1 MNPGPRRPVRVFM
14 VDDHPAVRQG
24 LRLLLEQEG
33 VVICGEA
40 GGVVSARESV
50 PGARPDLVLVDLSL
64 GKESGLTLLKELA
77 ALCPGVPRLV
87 YSMHED
93 SFHVGQA
100 LAAGAAGYVT
110 KREMASVLT
119 RAIEEVLAGRRF
131 LSPRVEELQGAGPE
145 PGHAGDPLSPR
156 ELLVFRLL
164 GEGYSPAAIADHLAV
179 SRRTVDSYFARI
191 QEKLGLRGMEELRL
205 RAVVSRSG
213 E

>member
-1 MNPGPRRPVRVFM
+1 M

-40 GGVVSARESV
+40 DGVAAAREAI
-50 PGARPDLVLVDLSL
+50 PAARPDLVLVDLSL
-64 GKESGLTLLKELA
+64 GRESGLTLLKELA
-77 ALCPGVPRLV
+77 ALCPEVPLLV

-119 RAIEEVLAGRRF
+119 RAIGEVLGGRRY
-131 LSPRVEELQGAGPE
+131 LSPRLEGLEGAGAGPGRADE
-145 PGHAGDPLSPR
+145 PLSPR

-164 GEGYSPAAIADHLAV
+164 GEGHSPAGIADHLGV

-191 QEKLGLRGMEELRL
+191 QEKLGVRGMEELRL
-205 RAVVSRSG
+205 RAVASRSG